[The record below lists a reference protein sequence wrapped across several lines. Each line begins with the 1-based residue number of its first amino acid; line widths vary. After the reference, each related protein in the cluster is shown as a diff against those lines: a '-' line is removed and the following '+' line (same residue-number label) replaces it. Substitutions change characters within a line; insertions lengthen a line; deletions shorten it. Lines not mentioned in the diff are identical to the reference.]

1 MKLDFNSE
9 IPIYIQIAQSIE
21 DGILK
26 GIFKEDEAIPSTTEI
41 SVKFK
46 INPATVAKGF
56 NLLVDEGIIYKRRG
70 VGMFVSKGSKE
81 ILIQKRKDSFYKNYV
96 VALIEEAKKLGISI
110 EDIIEMIKR
119 GNSCGSNT
127 NI

>member
-1 MKLDFNSE
+1 MKLDFSSE

-21 DGILK
+21 DGILN
-26 GIFKEDEAIPSTTEI
+26 GIYKEDEVIPSTTEI

-70 VGMFVSKGSKE
+70 VGMFVSSGSKE
-81 ILIQKRKDSFYKNYV
+81 ILVKKRRESFYSNYV
-96 VALIEEAKKLGISI
+96 VSLIEEARRLNIST
-110 EDIIEMIKR
+110 EDIIEMIKK
-119 GNSCGSNT
+119 GEQ
-127 NI
+127 